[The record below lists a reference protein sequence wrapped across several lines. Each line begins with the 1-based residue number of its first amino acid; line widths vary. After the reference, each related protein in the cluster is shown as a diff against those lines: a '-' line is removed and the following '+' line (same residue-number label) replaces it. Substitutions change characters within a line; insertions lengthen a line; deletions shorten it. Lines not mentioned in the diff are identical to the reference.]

1 MAAKYNN
8 ESVPLRNPQHR
19 RELTF
24 EAMRASLME
33 ELGDPACPMVVDATV
48 ELVLSV
54 LVELLHHDQICH
66 YKGKQQCNS

>member
-1 MAAKYNN
+1 M
-8 ESVPLRNPQHR
+8 PLRNPQHH

-24 EAMRASLME
+24 EAMGASFVE

-54 LVELLHHDQICH
+54 LVELLHHDQIRH
-66 YKGKQQCNS
+66 YEKKKNNVTVEKSNI